1 VTHEACA
8 WQPEGG
14 KGSPDRGDEG
24 GWRSPVSAVAFDDGG
39 AAPVGDDSIR
49 DHQEDEGEMANPNL
63 GSLSP
68 RDAPER
74 DGDKGG
80 GVRWRNGARRQ
91 VVGVWPIM
99 L

>member
-1 VTHEACA
+1 
-8 WQPEGG
+8 
-14 KGSPDRGDEG
+14 
-24 GWRSPVSAVAFDDGG
+24 VAFDGGG
-39 AAPVGDDSIR
+39 AASVGDDSIR

-80 GVRWRNGARRQ
+80 GCGGGMELDGRSWVCGPSCSDPSGDDHTVKAL
-91 VVGVWPIM
+91 GHGTSSA
-99 L
+99 